1 MTFERWKRLAG
12 LVALLAALTFAIAA
26 CGGGDDEESE
36 GATTEATG
44 DGAERAF
51 PELKIAFDDGTD
63 YLDPGL
69 SYTVQGW
76 TIMWRIHLGLL
87 SYKGVNGP
95 DGATLIPALAED
107 LPEISDDGLT
117 YRFTLREG
125 LTYSNGSPIVASD
138 FKYTI
143 ERLYK
148 IESPGVGF
156 FSGIAGSEQFAKTK
170 KGSINGI
177 VASDSDRTI
186 EITLTKP
193 QGDFL
198 HILAMVF
205 AGVVPKGTPASDQS
219 TKLIPAS
226 GPYMVESYAPN
237 ETIVIARNPEWQG
250 IDEIPDGNPDKLTF
264 TVFTDESAAVQSVID
279 NTNDYDFVAIPV
291 DRLGEVQQNY
301 AERLK
306 LYVPANTGYFFMNT
320 RTPPFD
326 KLEVRQAVNHAIDRQ
341 AMTRLYGGLA
351 QPTENVLPPTYPQ
364 YEKINLYPHD
374 LEKAK
379 QLVQEAGATGANVTV
394 WGSSRDI
401 SRKPVEYLTDILNQI
416 GLKAKLKIIDPS
428 IYWSTIGNQKT
439 KAQIGFANWFQ
450 DYPHPLN
457 WFDTLLNGN
466 RIAEEHNNNY
476 SNADV
481 EAINAKI
488 EELKQEP
495 ELSDEVNQQ
504 WAEVDRMVAEN
515 ALWAPY
521 NNRQFTDFFSDS
533 VDLEDCYVSHVL
545 YQYDWYQSCKTS

>member
-1 MTFERWKRLAG
+1 MRLTERWRRLAG
-12 LVALLAALTFAIAA
+12 LFVLLATLTFAVAA
-26 CGGGDDEESE
+26 CGGGDDEE
-36 GATTEATG
+36 GAATQATGGAAEAT
-44 DGAERAF
+44 F
-51 PELKIAFDDGTD
+51 PEFKIAFDDGTD

-117 YRFTLREG
+117 YNFTLREG
-125 LTYSNGSPIVASD
+125 LKYSDGKPVNASD

-148 IESPGVGF
+148 IDSPGVGF
-156 FSGIAGSEQFAKTK
+156 FGGIAGAEQFSKTK
-170 KGSINGI
+170 KGSISGI
-177 VASDSDRTI
+177 VTDDADRSI
-186 EITLTKP
+186 EIKLTKP

-205 AGVVPKGTPASDQS
+205 AGVVPTGTPASDQS
-219 TKLIPAS
+219 TKKIPS
-226 GPYMVESYAPN
+226 TGPYVVESYTPN
-237 ETIVIARNPEWQG
+237 QQIVIARNPNWQE
-250 IDEIPDGNPDKLTF
+250 IDDVPNGNPDKLTF
-264 TVFTDESAAVQSVID
+264 EVFTDESAALQSVID
-279 NTNDYDFVAIPV
+279 GNNDYDFVAIPV
-291 DRLGEVQQNY
+291 DRLGEVQQQY

-306 LYVPANTGYFFMNT
+306 LYTPANTGYFFVNT

-326 KLEVRQAVNHAIDRQ
+326 KLEVRQAVNYAIDRQ

-351 QPTENVLPPTYPQ
+351 VPTENVLPPTYPQ
-364 YEKINLYPHD
+364 YEKINLYPYD

-379 QLVQEAGATGANVTV
+379 QLIQEAGATGAAVTA

-401 SRKPVEYLTDILNQI
+401 SRKPVEYLVDVLNQI

-466 RIAEEHNNNY
+466 RITDEHNNNY

-481 EAINAKI
+481 AAVNNKI
-488 EELKQEP
+488 EELKKEP
-495 ELSDEVNQQ
+495 ELTDEVNKE

-515 ALWAPY
+515 ALWVPY
-521 NNRQFTDFFSDS
+521 NNRQFTDFFSES
-533 VDLEDCYVSHVL
+533 VDVGKCYVSHVL
-545 YQYDWYQSCKTS
+545 YQFDWYQSCKTS